1 MPDPDLEIRGGGGYR
16 DSLIR
21 GEGGDLQKKFFFR
34 PFGPQFG
41 LKIRGAAPQAHPLD
55 LPLNTSKDKP
65 TTVVMK
71 EILKFSLSEGRSRPR
86 KSTGEESLTGP
97 PGPPGPP
104 GPRGEKGYRGR
115 KGKKGDRGF
124 IGSPGKSGP
133 VGAKGDAGL
142 KGQKGGPGPA
152 GIPGAKGDRGI
163 MGPSGESGKQGIM
176 GQVGPKGDAGP
187 KGQKGDLGPP
197 GMPGAKG
204 EPSQPKTVVVS
215 SK

>member
-1 MPDPDLEIRGGGGYR
+1 MPDPDLEIRGGGYP

-21 GEGGDLQKKFFFR
+21 GEGGDLQKNFFFR

-41 LKIRGAAPQAHPLD
+41 LKIRWAAPQAHPLD

-71 EILKFSLSEGRSRPR
+71 EILKLSLSEGRSRPR

-115 KGKKGDRGF
+115 KGKKGHRGF

-142 KGQKGGPGPA
+142 KGQKGNPGPA

-163 MGPSGESGKQGIM
+163 MGH
-176 GQVGPKGDAGP
+176 VGPKGDAGLR
-187 KGQKGDLGPP
+187 GQKGDLGPS

-204 EPSQPKTVVVS
+204 EPSQLKTVVVS

>member
-1 MPDPDLEIRGGGGYR
+1 MPDPDLEIRGGGYP

-21 GEGGDLQKKFFFR
+21 GEGGDLQKNFFFR

-41 LKIRGAAPQAHPLD
+41 LKIRWAAPQAHPLD

-115 KGKKGDRGF
+115 KGKKGHRGF

-142 KGQKGGPGPA
+142 KGQKGNPGPA

-163 MGPSGESGKQGIM
+163 MGH
-176 GQVGPKGDAGP
+176 VGPKGDAGLR
-187 KGQKGDLGPP
+187 GQKGDLGPS

-204 EPSQPKTVVVS
+204 EPSQLKTVVVS

>member
-1 MPDPDLEIRGGGGYR
+1 MPDPDLEIRGGGYP

-21 GEGGDLQKKFFFR
+21 GDGGGTPKKFFFR

-124 IGSPGKSGP
+124 IGSPGKSGS

-142 KGQKGGPGPA
+142 KGQKGNPGPA

-163 MGPSGESGKQGIM
+163 MGH
-176 GQVGPKGDAGP
+176 VGPKGDAGRR
-187 KGQKGDLGPP
+187 GQKGDLGPP
-197 GMPGAKG
+197 GIPGAKG
-204 EPSQPKTVVVS
+204 ETSQPKNVIVS